1 MQSVRSNLLDGDSVK
16 CNQIIATVHQLFNLI
31 ATYLSD
37 LTRRCLTKRRML
49 PPIELGT
56 NWMLVSD
63 FFSRKMSWIWH
74 IWGRTNVCLV
84 APNLNQTFTK
94 IYYELSEFN
103 EIFKHYL
110 ITNMRTIND
119 QVKSL
124 KSPFQCDWDGDWY
137 IRRIIFLLKIFKCN

>member
-1 MQSVRSNLLDGDSVK
+1 M
-16 CNQIIATVHQLFNLI
+16 
-31 ATYLSD
+31 
-37 LTRRCLTKRRML
+37 
-49 PPIELGT
+49 
-56 NWMLVSD
+56 
-63 FFSRKMSWIWH
+63 
-74 IWGRTNVCLV
+74 CLV

-124 KSPFQCDWDGDWY
+124 KSPFQCDWDGD
-137 IRRIIFLLKIFKCN
+137 